1 MPMRPTQDGW
11 RAAELHEAKQEAI
24 REIAALR
31 AQGKPLR
38 AIADA
43 VRARPRDGLRI
54 SHEAW
59 RRAS

>member
-11 RAAELHEAKQEAI
+11 RAAELHAAEQEAI

-31 AQGKPLR
+31 AQGRPLR

-43 VRARPRDGLRI
+43 ARARARDGLRI

>member
-11 RAAELHEAKQEAI
+11 RAAELHEAEQEAI
-24 REIAALR
+24 REIVALR
-31 AQGKPLR
+31 AQRKPPR

-43 VRARPRDGLRI
+43 VRARRDGLRI
-54 SHEAW
+54 SHEGR